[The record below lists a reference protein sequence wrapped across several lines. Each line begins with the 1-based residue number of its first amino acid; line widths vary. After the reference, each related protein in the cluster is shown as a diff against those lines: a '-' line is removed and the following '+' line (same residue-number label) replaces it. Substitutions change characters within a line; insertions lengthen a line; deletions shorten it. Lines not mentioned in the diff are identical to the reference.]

1 MRNCR
6 NCIWNDK
13 CQPEEDGCEY
23 YDPINPEET
32 EAVIR
37 REYNEALQER
47 VDDYNEI
54 IAENN

>member
-13 CQPEEDGCEY
+13 CQTEEGGCEY
-23 YDPINPEET
+23 YDPFNPEET

-37 REYNEALQER
+37 REYNEALQ
-47 VDDYNEI
+47 
-54 IAENN
+54 